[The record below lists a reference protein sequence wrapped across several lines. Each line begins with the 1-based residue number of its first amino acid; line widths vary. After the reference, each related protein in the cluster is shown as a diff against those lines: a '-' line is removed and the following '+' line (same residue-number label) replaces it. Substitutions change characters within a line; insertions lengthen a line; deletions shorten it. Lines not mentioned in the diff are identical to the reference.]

1 MIEFLWPLAF
11 LLLPLPLIYRYTRKP
26 ARLNKSGAIWVPFY
40 HAIKQSIEQPGQQ
53 SANKINL
60 KLSFGCLIWCLLIT
74 ALARPA
80 LIGEEIPI
88 VQEGRDLM
96 MAIDLSGS
104 MGTDDF
110 VFNGQSINRLSAVK
124 ATAQDF
130 IDRRKTDR
138 IGLILFSNKAYLQSP
153 LTFDHK
159 TVSAL
164 LEEAQ
169 VGLTGQ
175 ETSIGDAIANAAK
188 RLKDRPAN
196 NRVLILL
203 TDGSNNAGVM
213 QPLQA
218 AKLAN
223 ELGIRIYTIGVGSNQ
238 IRQSNFFG
246 QQFISPNTDLDETTL
261 KKIAELSGG
270 QYFRADDL
278 KNLASIYTKLDE
290 LEPVSAEPVYLRPS
304 ISLYFWPLG
313 MAIVLLFVFIT
324 LLLYP
329 FTAWGLKTTDRIN
342 AGVSE

>member
-11 LLLPLPLIYRYTRKP
+11 LLLPLPLIYRYLRNP
-26 ARLNKSGAIWVPFY
+26 AEPNQAGAIWVPFFDE
-40 HAIKQSIEQPGQQ
+40 INQSIKKQGQLR
-53 SANKINL
+53 SKKINL
-60 KLSFGCLIWCLLIT
+60 KLCFIFLIWCLLIT

-80 LIGEEIPI
+80 LVGDEVPIP
-88 VQEGRDLM
+88 VEGRDLM

-110 VFNGQSINRLSAVK
+110 IFNGRPIDRLSIVK
-124 ATAQDF
+124 ATAEDF
-130 IDRRKTDR
+130 IDRRKSDR

-159 TVSAL
+159 TLDSL
-164 LEEAQ
+164 LDEAQ

-175 ETSIGDAIANAAK
+175 ETAIGDAIAIATK
-188 RLKDRPAN
+188 RLKDRPEE

-203 TDGSNNAGVM
+203 TDGTNNAGVM

-238 IRQSNFFG
+238 KTQSTVFG
-246 QQFISPNTDLDETTL
+246 QQFITPNTDLDEKTL
-261 KKIAELSGG
+261 TEIAELTGG

-278 KNLASIYTKLDE
+278 KNLARIYTKLDE
-290 LEPVSAEPVYLRPS
+290 LEPVSGEPVYLRPS
-304 ISLYFWPLG
+304 ISLFYWPLG
-313 MAIVLLFVFIT
+313 FAIILALVFSSSLLF
-324 LLLYP
+324 P
-329 FTAWGLKTTDRIN
+329 FSAQGLKFSFRKN
-342 AGVSE
+342 AGASE